1 MNRRKPSPQAAFG
14 GLEASELFCAR
25 CQASRPVR
33 ERLLLILADGELHE
47 YRCSVC
53 ATSLG
58 TRTVRA
64 RSQAPVKISL

>member
-1 MNRRKPSPQAAFG
+1 MTRRHAHPTASFRDLA
-14 GLEASELFCAR
+14 ASELFCPR

-33 ERLLLILADGELHE
+33 ERLLLVLPDGELHE

-64 RSQAPVKISL
+64 QSPSPVKIAR